1 MMKFI
6 RRMLNYRE
14 RVNNRGVVMLVALLI
29 MVGLSLLATGVIL
42 ITTTEVYVTRNEA
55 SGKEAF
61 WAAEAGLRHAE
72 RIIDSF
78 DSLEDINDIYQQ
90 GFDSRCFDYG
100 PEFAGYPDYNRIGYV
115 LTSDA
120 GPVQSDS
127 TFSNDPY
134 IRYFVF
140 IANNYGAG
148 ELDENDLRIER
159 EMDGIVLIRAVGE
172 SVGGARRILEEKYF
186 LERLIYP
193 AASDMKGG
201 GPGGV
206 PPQ

>member
-1 MMKFI
+1 MKFS
-6 RRMLNYRE
+6 RRLLKYTE
-14 RVNNRGVVMLVALLI
+14 RVNNRGVVMLIALLI
-29 MVGLSLLATGVIL
+29 MVALSLLATGVIL

-72 RIIDSF
+72 QVINSF
-78 DSLEDINDIYQQ
+78 NSIEEINSIYQQ
-90 GFDSRCFDYG
+90 GYDSRCFDYG
-100 PEFAGYPDYNRIGYV
+100 PEVSGYPDYNRIGYV
-115 LTSDA
+115 LTADS

-127 TFSNDPY
+127 TFSSDPDLKY
-134 IRYFVF
+134 IVF
-140 IANNYGAG
+140 IANNYGIG
-148 ELDENDLRIER
+148 EVDSNGNRIEQ
-159 EMDGIVLIRAVGE
+159 ESDGIVLVRAVGN
-172 SVGGARRILEEKYF
+172 SVGGARRILEEQFF

-201 GPGGV
+201 GPGGL